1 MAVAALPRP
10 GLRIICAGPISKIR
24 AGRDGVEVVLD
35 KPSAGAT
42 GHGEVEV
49 WPSGAPAMEGV
60 PCDEPERRARRLG
73 GAESAMVGGDAMAT
87 QASSGELGQKRNR
100 ESACVGEL
108 TADGDQQPGP
118 AR

>member
-1 MAVAALPRP
+1 VTRWGFMAVAAISRP

-24 AGRDGVEVVLD
+24 AGRDEVKVALD

-49 WPSGAPAMEGV
+49 RPSGAPAMEGV
-60 PCDEPERRARRLG
+60 PCA
-73 GAESAMVGGDAMAT
+73 
-87 QASSGELGQKRNR
+87 GEL
-100 ESACVGEL
+100 A
-108 TADGDQQPGP
+108 ADGDQQPGP